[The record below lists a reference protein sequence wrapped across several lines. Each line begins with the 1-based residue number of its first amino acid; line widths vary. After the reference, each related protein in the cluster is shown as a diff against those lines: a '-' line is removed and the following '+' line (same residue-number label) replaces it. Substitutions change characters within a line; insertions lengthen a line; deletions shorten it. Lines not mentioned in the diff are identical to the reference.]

1 MHEFDGRD
9 NSEGHDCVGDMKLA
23 SGQCNSC
30 LFYFHCKKNFCYE
43 RYICDGCYHCFQ
55 YEKAS
60 KKSLFRVITTKKE
73 SFRTVSQYLLIEI
86 EQLLKESNFD
96 ERFGW
101 LYNDYK
107 QEMNNDRLLQ

>member
-1 MHEFDGRD
+1 MHEFDGSD
-9 NSEGHDCVGDMKLA
+9 NSEGRDCVGDMKLT
-23 SGQCNSC
+23 SGNVALVFSIFTVKK
-30 LFYFHCKKNFCYE
+30 FYYE
-43 RYICDGCYHCFQ
+43 RYLCDGCYHCFQ
-55 YEKAS
+55 YEKTS

-73 SFRTVSQYLLIEI
+73 SFRTVSKYLLIEI